1 MGRRWKGIWGK
12 GGGREGGSRRRPGRG
27 ETGRLRPGERQ
38 IGRDRERGAERVRG
52 VGQAEYEMDRHTDTG
67 RKEERER
74 RQPERMIE
82 DRGTRRRKRQ

>member
-1 MGRRWKGIWGK
+1 M
-12 GGGREGGSRRRPGRG
+12 
-27 ETGRLRPGERQ
+27 
-38 IGRDRERGAERVRG
+38 RG